1 MNAIENKSFW
11 QPIRISCVFHVALFV
26 FIGLFS
32 SLTYNEVKIA
42 QEKTV
47 IVELF
52 EEVKEPTVVNSA
64 PAMPTNEPTLPVT
77 AVNQP
82 LTSVQK
88 ATPVS
93 QQSTDSLPPAA
104 SASTDGQA
112 GGDSVPVSGGSGTA
126 DAAGTADFQGGNG
139 VSENTSGT
147 AAPQGVSEA
156 DKRAAADRFAR
167 SVEAN
172 KKYPYMAV
180 RRNVQ
185 GTVVVN
191 VVLDAAGNLSSVSV
205 GSGVDGTID
214 NAAIAAV
221 RAACPFQHGLNERL
235 SMEVPV
241 RFYLQ

>member
-11 QPIRISCVFHVALFV
+11 QPIKISCVFHVALFV
-26 FIGLFS
+26 FIGLFG

-52 EEVKEPTVVNSA
+52 EEVKEPAVVNSA
-64 PAMPTNEPTLPVT
+64 PAMPTSEPTLPVPT
-77 AVNQP
+77 VNQP
-82 LTSVQK
+82 LPPVHK
-88 ATPVS
+88 AAPAS
-93 QQSTDSLPPAA
+93 AQAADSLLPAA
-104 SASTDGQA
+104 SAIKDGQVS
-112 GGDSVPVSGGSGTA
+112 GDAVPVSGGSGTA
-126 DAAGTADFQGGNG
+126 DVGGTAEIQGGNG

-167 SVEAN
+167 RVEAN

-185 GTVVVN
+185 GTVIVN

-214 NAAIAAV
+214 NAAITAV

-241 RFYLQ
+241 RFNLQ